1 MAQRV
6 ENRSIDDAVELL
18 KENGFG
24 GLAEAVT
31 ILMNSAMVA
40 ERSEYLCAAPYER
53 SVHRVGYANGFKDET
68 LKTRLGALELK
79 VPQTRESE
87 FYPQSLEKGLRSER
101 ALLLAIAEM

>member
-18 KENGFG
+18 KENGFD

-53 SVHRVGYANGFKDET
+53 SFDDVFEMQR
-68 LKTRLGALELK
+68 
-79 VPQTRESE
+79 
-87 FYPQSLEKGLRSER
+87 
-101 ALLLAIAEM
+101 AIATGIAEAIRTELGIKDTYDFMMQSRRAQTISQESKLARM